1 MSKVIAGFSMS
12 LDGFVADPDDGTEEV
27 FKWYSAGGTDT
38 EVMAGGHPTGMT
50 PEAAER
56 IEEAGRR
63 AGVLVTA
70 RRTFDIAH
78 AWGGKHPMDV
88 PMVVVTHRVPE
99 EWANREGSPF
109 TFVTEGVPKAI
120 DVAREIARRQ
130 GRRGRCSQ
138 HHPAVPATRAPR
150 CHPHRPSARGA
161 GARDPALRSPDP
173 AGRDSLV
180 TEASGNPHVT
190 HLTYRVIK

>member
-1 MSKVIAGFSMS
+1 MGKVVAGFSMS
-12 LDGFVADPDDGTEEV
+12 LDGFVADPDDGVKQV
-27 FKWYSAGGTDT
+27 FKWYSAGGTDA
-38 EVMAGGHPTGMT
+38 EVMSGDNKFEMS
-50 PEAAER
+50 PEGADS

-99 EWANREGSPF
+99 EWADREGSPF
-109 TFVTEGVPKAI
+109 TFVTDGVPKAI
-120 DVAREIARRQ
+120 EVAREIAGGKDVVIGAPSVTQ
-130 GRRGRCSQ
+130 QCLQLGLLDAIHIDLVPVMLGRGIRLFD
-138 HHPAVPATRAPR
+138 HLTNPIE
-150 CHPHRPSARGA
+150 
-161 GARDPALRSPDP
+161 L
-173 AGRDSLV
+173 LV